1 MARLIQL
8 DTTGLEGLENLR
20 DKLQTRGCT
29 LIISGVND
37 QPGSLLRRSGFIDH
51 LGTDNVCADLAC
63 ALKRAHTLLPNLMGS
78 FDEDY

>member
-20 DKLQTRGCT
+20 DKLDKRGCT
-29 LIISGVND
+29 LIVSGLND
-37 QPGSLLRRSGFIDH
+37 QPGSLLRRSGFTDH
-51 LGTDNVCADLAC
+51 LGPDNVCADLPS
-63 ALKRAHTLLPNLMGS
+63 ALKRAHILLPNLMGG